1 MKTLPMVM
9 PGTSSFP
16 LSTMTRAT
24 LEGLAKDLARR
35 GVRAIE
41 AFGDAKWDGPAC
53 VLPAQFLLSV
63 GFKTV
68 RPHHRWPRL
77 RMDLRSAVSWRE
89 DVEVALDRL
98 LGQRQGLRPSEVP

>member
-1 MKTLPMVM
+1 MTAHVLPETGGGGVGRMLVQ
-9 PGTSSFP
+9 
-16 LSTMTRAT
+16 AV
-24 LEGLAKDLARR
+24 AKDLARR

-98 LGQRQGLRPSEVP
+98 LGQLQPLPAT